1 MKSKTVRPL
10 SPPFCRARGP
20 RGVTSSLIILL
31 VAVSLLAGCAARAP
45 RSAPA
50 APELELSEAAGR
62 LIVAQWQKQLGN
74 YIAQEGNG
82 DLTVLGQLPAL
93 RSPGLRPARITFSA
107 IDIEA
112 LVSERDGFDVQG
124 QLLGKQE
131 TTFGTWYVFIVGIVE
146 RGDYRPTT
154 IADIRVAAM
163 SARES
168 AMVWETGESDVQ
180 ELRRYRRAADAA
192 LPLRFPADTD
202 RFTMSSCAPGICV
215 TELGSGARWSLNF
228 RAASSP

>member
-1 MKSKTVRPL
+1 M
-10 SPPFCRARGP
+10 
-20 RGVTSSLIILL
+20 TSSLIILL
-31 VAVSLLAGCAARAP
+31 VLVSLLAGCAARAP
-45 RSAPA
+45 RSAPV
-50 APELELSEAAGR
+50 APELELSEAAGK

-93 RSPGLRPARITFSA
+93 RSPGLRPARITFGA

-112 LVSERDGFDVQG
+112 SVPERDGFDVQG

-131 TTFGTWYVFIVGIVE
+131 TTFGAWYVFIVGIVE
-146 RGDYRPTT
+146 RGEYRPTT

-163 SARES
+163 SGRES
-168 AMVWETGESDVQ
+168 AMVWETGASDVQ
-180 ELRRYRRAADAA
+180 ELRRYRHAANAA

-215 TELGSGARWSLNF
+215 IEHGSGARWSLYF
-228 RAASSP
+228 RTASSP